1 MSERQTRDVLEAEL
15 GLRLI
20 NIFDWIDLK
29 KPLGSASI
37 SQVAFL
43 FL

>member
-1 MSERQTRDVLEAEL
+1 MSEQQTREVLEAEL

-37 SQVAFL
+37 SQVVSPL
-43 FL
+43 L